1 MRASKYQFEEWPTD
15 LLIDYALKIHH
26 RGIREKGPEILSL
39 IHSMMGENQ
48 LMAEIESLFSECMLD
63 LENHLQKEE
72 QVLFPFTYQLMESQL
87 TGQPAAPIHC
97 GSVAMPIHVMILEH
111 DNETK
116 RQQHLRKLTNNYT
129 PAADASGDYKLLLSL
144 LKNFAED
151 LNEHVYIENEII
163 FPRSQLME
171 QQLLS

>member
-63 LENHLQKEE
+63 LENHCRRKSR
-72 QVLFPFTYQLMESQL
+72 FSFRS
-87 TGQPAAPIHC
+87 PI
-97 GSVAMPIHVMILEH
+97 
-111 DNETK
+111 N
-116 RQQHLRKLTNNYT
+116 
-129 PAADASGDYKLLLSL
+129 
-144 LKNFAED
+144 
-151 LNEHVYIENEII
+151 
-163 FPRSQLME
+163 
-171 QQLLS
+171 

>member
-48 LMAEIESLFSECMLD
+48 LMAEIESLF
-63 LENHLQKEE
+63 
-72 QVLFPFTYQLMESQL
+72 
-87 TGQPAAPIHC
+87 
-97 GSVAMPIHVMILEH
+97 
-111 DNETK
+111 
-116 RQQHLRKLTNNYT
+116 TNNYT

-163 FPRSQLME
+163 FPRSQLLE